1 MPFFNY
7 HHFNICVLFTVLFW
21 PGLFSFCGG
30 FSDFKR
36 RSKLQFHCRHATRP
50 RLTCFF
56 FLFFFTLASKISKY
70 NKTGGTQSL
79 SLGNGKRKEKSEHA
93 VKIQMQQQP
102 GMFLIYL
109 FIYFF
114 FFLFAF
120 RWCSTWN
127 SIEKQSSGTLFP
139 NFRQGQLFF
148 FYFLFFVY
156 SEKVLLLFPLIRLL
170 VLLLLARL

>member
-50 RLTCFF
+50 RLTWFF
-56 FLFFFTLASKISKY
+56 VFVSRSLQNFPNIIKQAAH
-70 NKTGGTQSL
+70 SL
-79 SLGNGKRKEKSEHA
+79 SLSGMGKEKKNQSTQSKFKCSSSLA
-93 VKIQMQQQP
+93 C
-102 GMFLIYL
+102 FWFIYL
-109 FIYFF
+109 FIYYLLF

-120 RWCSTWN
+120 RWYSTWN

-148 FYFLFFVY
+148 LFCFFIPRRFCCYFLLSDY
-156 SEKVLLLFPLIRLL
+156 
-170 VLLLLARL
+170 

>member
-36 RSKLQFHCRHATRP
+36 RSKLQFDCRHATRP

-56 FLFFFTLASKISKY
+56 FFVFFSRSLQNFQNIIKQAAH
-70 NKTGGTQSL
+70 SL

-109 FIYFF
+109 FIYLLFTI
-114 FFLFAF
+114 FFLVCF
-120 RWCSTWN
+120 S
-127 SIEKQSSGTLFP
+127 
-139 NFRQGQLFF
+139 
-148 FYFLFFVY
+148 V
-156 SEKVLLLFPLIRLL
+156 V
-170 VLLLLARL
+170 